1 MAIIMIYPSL
11 ADCGERDSSH
21 TTYVYQAVERKTI
34 RNQCS
39 GSTTSMFSTYDV
51 SQNTAA
57 SK

>member
-1 MAIIMIYPSL
+1 MIYPSL